1 MYKYFVSFKCN
12 AGDGNGIITVT
23 KKINDNESLRTVE
36 RLIAEEK
43 DQKMV
48 TINNFI
54 LLEEK
59 A

>member
-1 MYKYFVSFKCN
+1 MFKYFISFKCN
-12 AGDGNGIITVT
+12 AGDGNGVLDLTFRI
-23 KKINDNESLRTVE
+23 KDNDSVRKVE
-36 RLIAEEK
+36 DWIREEK
-43 DQKMV
+43 KAGPV